1 MKIRDAGLEDAP
13 AACDVMQR
21 SIAELCSADHHNDPA
36 ILGRWLANKT
46 PEIFRSWIRPDNAL
60 LVAVDDGQI
69 LAVGCVNGT
78 GEITLNY
85 VSPDAR
91 FRGVSSALLEVLER
105 RAMERGHQR
114 CSLTSTETARRFYLA
129 RGYAEDGPADGKFGM
144 TSGYPMSK
152 RLRAADLPRTDK

>member
-1 MKIRDAGLEDAP
+1 MKIRDAVPEDAP
-13 AACDVMQR
+13 ACEVMWR
-21 SIAELCSADHHNDPA
+21 SIAQLCSADHHDYPA
-36 ILGRWLANKT
+36 ILGRWLGNKT

-69 LAVGCVNGT
+69 LAAGCVNGT

-91 FRGVSSALLEVLER
+91 FSGVSSVVLEALEL
-105 RAMERGHQR
+105 RAMQWGHQR
-114 CSLTSTETARRFYLA
+114 CTLTSTETARRFYLA
-129 RGYAEDGPADGKFGM
+129 RGYSEDGPADGKFGM

-152 RLRAADLPRTDK
+152 RLGVADLPRTDK